1 MRFMRLT
8 RGCLIIAI
16 VGLATPVKAQT
27 TLGFEGLTGTS
38 VPQGYGGFSWLG
50 GGGTSSW
57 ELANPYATDN
67 GAPLL
72 LRPSSGT
79 QNAWSNNGTS
89 LDMVSAALPFDFNS
103 AYLSG
108 AYGACTS
115 TLGTVSQ
122 TVRGFLAGIQMYIS
136 TVDISCS
143 TMQQFTFSF
152 LGIDQVTFDQ
162 TSPNIN
168 LLVDDIT
175 VNSQLG
181 SVPEPGSL
189 TLLATGLVGVLGT
202 AYRRRK
208 VGRAT

>member
-27 TLGFEGLTGTS
+27 TLGFEGLTGAY

-50 GGGTSSW
+50 GFGTESW
-57 ELANPYATDN
+57 GLAAGSGYPD
-67 GAPLL
+67 L

-79 QNAWSNNGTS
+79 QNAWSLSGTT
-89 LDMVSAALPFDFNS
+89 LDMISASALPFDFNS

-108 AYGACTS
+108 VFGGCS
-115 TLGTVSQ
+115 GNSGTVSQ
-122 TVRGFLAGIQMYIS
+122 TVRGFLAGIQTYIS

-152 LGIDQVTFDQ
+152 LGIDQVTFDEI
-162 TSPNIN
+162 SPAIN

-181 SVPEPGSL
+181 AVPEPASL

-208 VGRAT
+208 VGRAA